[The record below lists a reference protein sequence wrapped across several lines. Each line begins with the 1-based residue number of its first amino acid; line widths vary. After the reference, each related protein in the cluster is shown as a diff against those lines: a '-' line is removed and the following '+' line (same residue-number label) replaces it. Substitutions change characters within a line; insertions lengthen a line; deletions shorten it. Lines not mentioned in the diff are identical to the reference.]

1 MPDLAGKKTAY
12 YGFTG
17 LIEPASATR
26 IAAAFNHAVNNG
38 CDEIYLCLS
47 STGGYVADGV
57 FLYNHIMSLPAEI
70 IIHNTGT
77 VMSIA
82 AAFYIGAKCRYC
94 SKHGVFMIHPTEMPA
109 QASMRAEQLQTSLT
123 AALADDQRTD
133 RYLARARTYSRY
145 GLERPAFQG
154 GLYHVGAGG
163 RIRSR
168 SRGCR
173 IFSPKGGRNYS
184 NLASR
189 AACLGPSH
197 IAVTNISH
205 VRGLRQ

>member
-1 MPDLAGKKTAY
+1 MPDLAGKKTVY

-26 IAAAFNHAVNNG
+26 IAAAFNIAVNNG
-38 CDEIYLCLS
+38 CDQIYLCLS

-57 FLYNHIMSLPAEI
+57 FLYNHIMGLPAEI

-109 QASMRAEQLQTSLT
+109 QASMRAEQLQSSLT
-123 AALADDQRTD
+123 AALADDQRTEDILRERACIPDTVLND
-133 RYLARARTYSRY
+133 RRLREVYITSEQAVEFGLAH
-145 GLERPAFQG
+145 E
-154 GLYHVGAGG
+154 VVE
-163 RIRSR
+163 
-168 SRGCR
+168 
-173 IFSPKGGRNYS
+173 FSLPKGNE
-184 NLASR
+184 
-189 AACLGPSH
+189 
-197 IAVTNISH
+197 II
-205 VRGLRQ
+205 QI